1 MKTIIHIVGARPNF
15 IKAAPLIKSISDLN
29 VRNLVVHTGQH
40 YDHNMSQQFFDD
52 LEIPKPDY
60 NLGLGGGSHA
70 VQTANIMMQ
79 CEQVFIKESPDCVI
93 VYGDVNS
100 CIAAALVAKK
110 LHIQVVHIE
119 SGLRSFDTKM
129 PEEINRIITDSISDQ
144 LFVTCKDGVDN
155 LIKEGKSIDCIH
167 LVGNTMIDSLVKFQ
181 SKFDTSSILSS
192 MNIQSKK
199 YILSTL
205 HRPSN
210 VDNKNSLIELM
221 ESMKAI
227 SNNNIVVF
235 PIHPR
240 TKSNLQKFNIFKK
253 YNSIDSLKIIDP
265 LGYIDFMCLQKN
277 AKLII
282 TDSGGIQEESSFF
295 NVPCLTVRDN
305 TERPITTTMGTN
317 KLIGSNYKNILSEL
331 DIVNYNQNSNINL
344 WDGSTASRI
353 VQILKGIYKW

>member
-15 IKAAPLIKSISDLN
+15 IKAAPLIKSISDLK

>member
-15 IKAAPLIKSISDLN
+15 IKAAPLIKSISDLK

-192 MNIQSKK
+192 INIQSKK

-344 WDGSTASRI
+344 WDGRTASRI